1 METAFLKKFSEEMC
15 ISLTFKKCSE
25 VSPVKVTPTPPS
37 PGFQLHDPFTM
48 GQMSFCVC
56 LSDGL
61 KVLLFFV
68 SFK

>member
-1 METAFLKKFSEEMC
+1 M
-15 ISLTFKKCSE
+15 TFKKCSE